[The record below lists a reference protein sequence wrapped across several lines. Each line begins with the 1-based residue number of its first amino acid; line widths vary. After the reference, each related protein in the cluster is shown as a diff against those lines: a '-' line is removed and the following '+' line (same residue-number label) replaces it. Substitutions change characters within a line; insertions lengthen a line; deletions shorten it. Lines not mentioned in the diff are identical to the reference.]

1 MLVSNHGSSCL
12 MRVVPKAGGALDVF
26 VSRSYLYAPGWSMAP
41 FLEQPGVLMRTQYE
55 PDLPHNALDTQSKL
69 NNYLMEKRIIDYNL
83 TKKRAQWRK
92 LSRREKCLIKVSG
105 NEFPFY
111 QLCFPK
117 FFIIA
122 FKWFFII
129 AFKWVAFLNVTHLNV
144 MRVTLKRN
152 KN

>member
-1 MLVSNHGSSCL
+1 
-12 MRVVPKAGGALDVF
+12 
-26 VSRSYLYAPGWSMAP
+26 MAP
-41 FLEQPGVLMRTQYE
+41 YLEQPGVLMRTQYE

-111 QLCFPK
+111 QLCFTK

-122 FKWFFII
+122 FK
-129 AFKWVAFLNVTHLNV
+129 
-144 MRVTLKRN
+144 
-152 KN
+152 